1 MKTIIFGNTAPEIF
15 MDKNRKTWLM
25 ILKENLES
33 EYEIR

>member
-15 MDKNRKTWLM
+15 MGENRKKLM
-25 ILKENLES
+25 VLIENLES